1 MLIRIPILGN
11 FLAKVITLSSNQPD
25 VDITTRG
32 DLEKAISTILSKSSL
47 INGSPPVILINF
59 TLGRIL
65 SSSGVISLLFYVGL
79 FHMSHILHCIG
90 QRYVVIILI
99 SVGAAIFLFISLE
112 IFRYK
117 VINLF

>member
-47 INGSPPVILINF
+47 INGSPPVMLINF

-65 SSSGVISLLFYVGL
+65 SSSGVIPYVAH
-79 FHMSHILHCIG
+79 FALHWATICCNNTYIC
-90 QRYVVIILI
+90 RCSY
-99 SVGAAIFLFISLE
+99 FFIH
-112 IFRYK
+112 
-117 VINLF
+117 